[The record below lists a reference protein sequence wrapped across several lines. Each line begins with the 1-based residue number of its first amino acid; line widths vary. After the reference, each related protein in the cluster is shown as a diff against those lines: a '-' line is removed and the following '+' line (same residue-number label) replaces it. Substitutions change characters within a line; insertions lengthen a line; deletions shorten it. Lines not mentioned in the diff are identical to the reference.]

1 MQLDRVGAAIASV
14 DSLYLRALRARGRVA
29 PSVRAAESA
38 GAGIVGGLVLDSR
51 PGLYRNILVFDF
63 KSLYP
68 SIIRT
73 FNIDPLTY
81 VPSPAAEPV
90 VRTPGG
96 AAFRRDEPG
105 ILPELVARLGLER
118 ARARAAGDA
127 IAAQAT
133 KLLMN
138 SLFGVLG
145 SPASRLFSPAV
156 ANAITTAG
164 QHVIRLAVGAVADL
178 GHRVIYGD
186 TDSLFVDLGEP
197 DTARAAARGE
207 GLVAAS
213 GGAVG
218 EAVAR
223 EFGCTGQLELEVE
236 KVYARFFMPEV
247 RGGAMGSKKRYAG
260 LVVTASGEEIE
271 FVGLEAVRRDWSGV
285 ARRFQRVLLDLV
297 FHDRP
302 VADFIRGFV
311 ADLRAG
317 RFDGELAYRK
327 AIRKPLA
334 EYTKTTPP
342 HVKAARK
349 QAGAAGRIV
358 TYVMTRSGPE
368 AVGETTAPPD
378 YDHYVTQQLRP
389 IADAV
394 LRFLG
399 GPDFEEAA
407 DRRHGERVAPD
418 GRPRPAHRLR
428 RADVLVGAPLD
439 ARVEVAVEAAEVV
452 DRRVELPARRA
463 PRLPRGRAAAEEA
476 RHHQREEVLPGR
488 RGAPARHRRDLP
500 AAPVDALGSPQE
512 AVPSGV
518 VLGTAGRADGRQPA
532 EPGLPADQVG
542 AVPAELAGGGDEVG
556 GKQPL
561 VDQVE
566 VLPHGIGRD
575 HGRRAHLAHQ
585 VRPVDGHR
593 AAYGAALDH
602 DLDRLPAERDVAA
615 APADR
620 ARPRLHEPLH
630 AARLVVVGDE
640 RPAPGRLEELH
651 EPADRRLLGVR
662 VEDDGRHQ
670 EDRAP
675 DAGVVDARR
684 KPGAELLRDRGLDLL
699 RARRREAP
707 HGRRQLLEAVIRA
720 LEEVAR
726 GGEERLRP
734 PAAALEHRPLGE
746 AMQAERCLDG
756 TERDLD
762 PRLARRLGAV
772 MPHQLAVADVVT
784 VAVTEVDPPAAGTL
798 DRPAAPAHR
807 VRVVQEDDSLA
818 VPRED
823 RARDQPG
830 ERLADDHDVGLA
842 LARHGRVSA
851 RRHRTSPASHGARP
865 PSTGSHADLSH

>member
-1 MQLDRVGAAIASV
+1 MAERGFILTPTYRIAAGAPHVHLHSVLESGEPALIIDERLAPYFFVRAADEAAVCRLAPGARVVPSELRALGGEPVVRVELALPGDVPGVRNRLGEAGVDCLEADLRFAYRYLIDRGIRGAFAVEGDFERRPGVGRVYRNPTLAPAELAPRLRVLSLDIETSLDGQRLYSLAMAGAGGERVLMIARGDVAGAEVVPGERALLERFLAHVRSVDPDVLTGWNVCDFDLAVLQRACRRAGLRCALGRTDDELEIRRDQSFTRESRAVLCGRVVLDGLALLRSAFIRLEDYRLDTAAKLLIGKRKLFTSEHRGAEIEAAYRDDPARLAAYNLEDARLVLEILERTRLVELAVERSLSTGMQLDRVGAAIASV

-51 PGLYRNILVFDF
+51 PGLYRSILVFDF

-81 VPSPAAEPV
+81 VPSPGAEPV
-90 VRTPGG
+90 IRTPGG
-96 AAFRRDEPG
+96 AAFRREEPG

-118 ARARAAGDA
+118 ARARAAGNA

-133 KLLMN
+133 KILMN

-145 SPASRLFSPAV
+145 SPASRLFSPPV

-164 QHVIRLAVGAVADL
+164 QHVIRLAAAAVADL

-197 DTARAAARGE
+197 DPARAAARGE
-207 GLVAAS
+207 ELRAAI

-218 EAVAR
+218 DAVVR
-223 EFGCTGQLELEVE
+223 EFGCTSHLELEFE

-247 RGGAMGSKKRYAG
+247 RGGATGSKKRYAG

-358 TYVMTRSGPE
+358 TYVVTRSGPE

-399 GPDFEEAA
+399 GPDF
-407 DRRHGERVAPD
+407 D
-418 GRPRPAHRLR
+418 GIT
-428 RADVLVGAPLD
+428 GA
-439 ARVEVAVEAAEVV
+439 
-452 DRRVELPARRA
+452 
-463 PRLPRGRAAAEEA
+463 
-476 RHHQREEVLPGR
+476 
-488 RGAPARHRRDLP
+488 
-500 AAPVDALGSPQE
+500 
-512 AVPSGV
+512 
-518 VLGTAGRADGRQPA
+518 
-532 EPGLPADQVG
+532 
-542 AVPAELAGGGDEVG
+542 
-556 GKQPL
+556 
-561 VDQVE
+561 
-566 VLPHGIGRD
+566 
-575 HGRRAHLAHQ
+575 
-585 VRPVDGHR
+585 
-593 AAYGAALDH
+593 
-602 DLDRLPAERDVAA
+602 
-615 APADR
+615 
-620 ARPRLHEPLH
+620 
-630 AARLVVVGDE
+630 
-640 RPAPGRLEELH
+640 
-651 EPADRRLLGVR
+651 
-662 VEDDGRHQ
+662 
-670 EDRAP
+670 
-675 DAGVVDARR
+675 
-684 KPGAELLRDRGLDLL
+684 
-699 RARRREAP
+699 
-707 HGRRQLLEAVIRA
+707 RRQL
-720 LEEVAR
+720 
-726 GGEERLRP
+726 
-734 PAAALEHRPLGE
+734 
-746 AMQAERCLDG
+746 
-756 TERDLD
+756 
-762 PRLARRLGAV
+762 
-772 MPHQLAVADVVT
+772 
-784 VAVTEVDPPAAGTL
+784 TL
-798 DRPAAPAHR
+798 F
-807 VRVVQEDDSLA
+807 S
-818 VPRED
+818 
-823 RARDQPG
+823 
-830 ERLADDHDVGLA
+830 
-842 LARHGRVSA
+842 
-851 RRHRTSPASHGARP
+851 
-865 PSTGSHADLSH
+865 